1 MKYMIEDIVRNQR
14 QFFQTGATI
23 EVRKRIE
30 ALKRLRST
38 LQEFTPMLLEALRSD
53 LGKSASEGYMC
64 EVGLTLS
71 EISHTLSHVK
81 SWAKPERRIAPL
93 TNFPATQKIF
103 KDPYGVV
110 LIMSPWNYPV
120 LLTLGPLIAAV
131 SAGNCA
137 CVKPSAYSPSTSAVM
152 QKLIEKAFPPEY
164 VSVITGGRAEN
175 QTLLDQKFDYIF
187 FTGGVSVGK
196 MVMEKAARHLTPVT
210 LELGGKSPVII
221 DSHCDLKL
229 AARRVAFGK
238 WLNCGQTCIAPD
250 YVLCHKD
257 VHDRFVELLKDEVMR
272 QYGSEPLSNH
282 SYGKVVNRKHFDRIS
297 GLIDTN
303 KTIYGGTLDTETL
316 RISPTIMTGVTADD
330 AAMQEEIFGPVL
342 PIIKVDSMETA
353 FDFIQQRPH
362 PLALYLFTT
371 SGREKR
377 KFLSRLSFGGGCV
390 NDTIMHIATHNMP
403 FGGVGNSG
411 MGSYHGK
418 FGFDTFTHRK
428 SVVFKPNFLDLPLR
442 YQPYS
447 KWKDKIIR
455 MFM

>member
-1 MKYMIEDIVRNQR
+1 MIEDIVKKQR
-14 QFFQTGATI
+14 QFFLTGATLD
-23 EVRKRIE
+23 VKRRVE
-30 ALKRLRST
+30 ALKSLRSA
-38 LQEFTPMLLEALRSD
+38 LHEFEPMLLEALRSD

-71 EISHTLSHVK
+71 EISHSLSHIK
-81 SWAKPERRIAPL
+81 SWSRPERHMAPL
-93 TNFPATQKIF
+93 TNFPATQKIL

-120 LLTLGPLIAAV
+120 LLTLGPLIAAIA
-131 SAGNCA
+131 AGNCV

-152 QKLIEKAFPPEY
+152 QKLIERAFSPEY
-164 VSVITGGRAEN
+164 VTVITGGRAEN

-196 MVMEKAARHLTPVT
+196 MVMEKAAKHLTPVT

-250 YVLCHKD
+250 YVLCHNE
-257 VHDRFVELLKDEVMR
+257 VHDRFVELLKDEISR

-282 SYGKVVNRKHFDRIS
+282 NYGKIVNRKHFDRLS
-297 GLIDTN
+297 GLIDVD
-303 KTIYGGTLDTETL
+303 KTVYGGILDDETL
-316 RISPTIMTGVTADD
+316 RISPTVMTRVTADD
-330 AAMQEEIFGPVL
+330 AVMQEEIFGPIL
-342 PIIKVDSMETA
+342 PIIKVDSMDTA
-353 FDFIQQRPH
+353 FAFIQQRPH
-362 PLALYLFTT
+362 PLALYLFST
-371 SGREKR
+371 SGEVKH

-418 FGFDTFTHRK
+418 YGFDTFTHRK

-442 YQPYS
+442 YQPYAR
-447 KWKDKIIR
+447 WKDKIIR